1 VELSESVSVVCASDV
16 LLPIVG
22 GRQLAGDFYAS
33 RSGVANHVG
42 ICNVNLLL
50 KRVQSRKGLFVCAG
64 GLEGQV
70 AAGVEAGGDD
80 DFVIG
85 ENAAGSVDEGH
96 FDGVRLRIEV
106 RGFA

>member
-1 VELSESVSVVCASDV
+1 VSVVCASDV

-22 GRQLAGDFYAS
+22 GRRLAGDFYAS
-33 RSGVANHVG
+33 RSGAANHVG
-42 ICNVNLLL
+42 LCNVNLLL
-50 KRVQSRKGLFVCAG
+50 KRVQSNTRVSVCAD

-85 ENAAGSVDEGH
+85 ENAAGSVVEGH
-96 FDGVRLRIEV
+96 FDGIRLRIEA